1 MLKRDKFNFKPGVP
15 MKKVA
20 SELVDEILEFLWMEN
35 PVEATLAGVHRYDD
49 RLEKLDLVSRRNKL
63 SRKKEYF
70 DQITALQAQR
80 INTPELDLLKAAL
93 EVGIRMEEQAASL
106 DRDAA
111 TYPRLALYGVYQLV
125 ARSNAPYH
133 YRALRAVD
141 RMREIPRILAEGKLN
156 ISYGENIPY
165 ILTMGAAELTATGRE
180 YLSQLISM
188 LIAEVPDLE
197 NVVKKYAEHALKA
210 FEDYLEFLIE
220 DIQPRS
226 NGATGVGEDLFD
238 FLLKREHRLSLN
250 LSRLR
255 RIALEEVERAEGEL
269 QGQAALLGG
278 SSNWREKISMPDKHK
293 PDSDLL
299 SYWKGIVVEV
309 EQAVKKAKLVT
320 LPTQAGLV
328 ITRTPSF
335 ERLIIPTAGYIE
347 APLFEEQSKAFFC
360 VTIPE
365 EGSGEQEMEAA
376 LKMHSRVKALLT
388 VVRDVYPGRH
398 TLLDRR
404 RKGGNRLAYLARGN
418 MLEEGWCSYVLGL
431 VTDRE
436 LFDDPKFRLLASH
449 DRLLAASRVLID
461 LDLHTRGLNESQAV
475 NRLAAAAGIP
485 ERLAWFQVRSLA
497 SSPTSSVGA
506 MVGRIKIESWR
517 EACRKKEGKTFSLK
531 KFHDSL
537 LRLCAFPPDMVEK
550 RLLRAF
556 SKRRK

>member
-1 MLKRDKFNFKPGVP
+1 

-70 DQITALQAQR
+70 DQITALQAKR
-80 INTPELDLLKAAL
+80 INIPELDLLKAAL

-125 ARSNAPYH
+125 ARSNALYH

-180 YLSQLISM
+180 YLSQLIS
-188 LIAEVPDLE
+188 LLVAEVPDLE
-197 NVVKKYAEHALKA
+197 NVIKKYAEHALKA

-250 LSRLR
+250 LSHLR
-255 RIALEEVERAEGEL
+255 RTALEEIERAESEL
-269 QGQAALLGG
+269 QEQAALLEG
-278 SSNWREKISMPDKHK
+278 SGTWREKISAPDKNK

-299 SYWKGIVVEV
+299 SYWKAIVDEV
-309 EQAVKKAKLVT
+309 EQAVKRAKLVT
-320 LPTQAGLV
+320 LPAQAGLV
-328 ITRTPSF
+328 VTRTPSF

-365 EGSGEQEMEAA
+365 EGSAEQEMEAA

-398 TLLDRR
+398 TLLERR
-404 RKGGNRLAYLARGN
+404 RKGGDRLAYLARGN

-431 VTDRE
+431 ATDRE

-475 NRLAAAAGIP
+475 NRLAAATGIP
-485 ERLAWFQVRSLA
+485 ERLAWFQVRGLA

-517 EACRKKEGKTFSLK
+517 EACRKKVGTTFSLK
-531 KFHDSL
+531 RFHDSL
-537 LRLCAFPPDMVEK
+537 LRLCAFPPDTVEK

-556 SKRRK
+556 SKRSK

>member
-1 MLKRDKFNFKPGVP
+1 
-15 MKKVA
+15 MKKA
-20 SELVDEILEFLWMEN
+20 ACELVDEILEFLWMEN

-63 SRKKEYF
+63 NRKREYL
-70 DQITALQAQR
+70 DQITALQVKR
-80 INTPELDLLKAAL
+80 INSSELDLLKAAL
-93 EVGIRMEEQAASL
+93 EVGIRMEEQAGSL

-180 YLSQLISM
+180 YLSQLVS
-188 LIAEVPDLE
+188 LLVAEVPDLE
-197 NVVKKYAEHALKA
+197 NVVKKYADHALKA

-226 NGATGVGEDLFD
+226 NGDSGVGEELFD
-238 FLLKREHRLSLN
+238 FLLKREHQLSLTE
-250 LSRLR
+250 SGLR
-255 RIALEEVERAEGEL
+255 RMALEEIERAEAEL
-269 QGQAALLGG
+269 EERSALLGG
-278 SSNWREKISMPDKHK
+278 SGSWRNKISAPDKHK

-299 SYWKGIVVEV
+299 SFWKGIVDEV
-309 EQAVKKAKLVT
+309 KRAVKAARLAT
-320 LPTQAGLV
+320 LPAHAGLV
-328 ITRTPSF
+328 ITRTPPF

-347 APLFEEQSKAFFC
+347 APLFEQDSKAFFC

-365 EGSGEQEMEAA
+365 EGSGEKESEAA
-376 LKMHSRVKALLT
+376 LQTHSRIKALLT

-398 TLLDRR
+398 TLLEN
-404 RKGGNRLAYLARGN
+404 RKKSGNKLAYLARGN
-418 MLEEGWCSYVLGL
+418 MLEEGWCSYVLSL
-431 VTDRE
+431 VGDQE
-436 LFDDPKFRLLASH
+436 LFDDPKFRLFTGH
-449 DRLLAASRVLID
+449 ERLLAASRVLID

-475 NRLAAAAGIP
+475 NRLAAATGIT
-485 ERLAWFQVRSLA
+485 ERLAWYHVRSLA

-506 MVGRIKIESWR
+506 MVGRIMIESWR
-517 EACRKKEGKTFSLK
+517 EKCRKKGGKTFSMK
-531 KFHDSL
+531 RFHDHL
-537 LRLCAFPPDMVEK
+537 LRLCALPPYRVEQ

-556 SKRRK
+556 SERRK

>member
-1 MLKRDKFNFKPGVP
+1 
-15 MKKVA
+15 MKKA
-20 SELVDEILEFLWMEN
+20 ACELVDEILEFLWMEN

-49 RLEKLDLVSRRNKL
+49 RLEKLDQVSRRNKL
-63 SRKKEYF
+63 NRKREYL
-70 DQITALQAQR
+70 DQITALQVKR
-80 INTPELDLLKAAL
+80 INSSELDLLKAAL
-93 EVGIRMEEQAASL
+93 EVGIRMEEQAGSL

-180 YLSQLISM
+180 YLSQLVS
-188 LIAEVPDLE
+188 LLVAEVPDLE
-197 NVVKKYAEHALKA
+197 NVVKKYADHALKA

-226 NGATGVGEDLFD
+226 NGASGVGEELFD
-238 FLLKREHRLSLN
+238 FLLKREHQLSLTE
-250 LSRLR
+250 SGLR
-255 RIALEEVERAEGEL
+255 RMALEEIERAEAEL
-269 QGQAALLGG
+269 EERSALLGG
-278 SSNWREKISMPDKHK
+278 SGSWRNKISAPDKHK

-299 SYWKGIVVEV
+299 SFWKGIVGEV
-309 EQAVKKAKLVT
+309 KRAVKAARLAT
-320 LPTQAGLV
+320 LPAHAGLV
-328 ITRTPSF
+328 ITRTPPF

-347 APLFEEQSKAFFC
+347 APLFEEDSKAFFC

-365 EGSGEQEMEAA
+365 EGSGEKESEAV
-376 LKMHSRVKALLT
+376 LQTHSRIKALLT

-398 TLLDRR
+398 TLLEH
-404 RKGGNRLAYLARGN
+404 RKKSGNKLAYLARGN
-418 MLEEGWCSYVLGL
+418 MLEEGWCSYVLSL
-431 VTDRE
+431 VSDQE
-436 LFDDPKFRLLASH
+436 LFDDPKFRLFAGH
-449 DRLLAASRVLID
+449 ERLLAASRVLID

-475 NRLAAAAGIP
+475 NRLAAATGIT
-485 ERLAWFQVRSLA
+485 ERLAWYHVRSLA

-506 MVGRIKIESWR
+506 MVGRIMIESWR
-517 EACRKKEGKTFSLK
+517 EKCHKKGGKTFSMK
-531 KFHDSL
+531 RFHDRL
-537 LRLCAFPPDMVEK
+537 LRLCALPPYRVEQ

-556 SKRRK
+556 SERRK